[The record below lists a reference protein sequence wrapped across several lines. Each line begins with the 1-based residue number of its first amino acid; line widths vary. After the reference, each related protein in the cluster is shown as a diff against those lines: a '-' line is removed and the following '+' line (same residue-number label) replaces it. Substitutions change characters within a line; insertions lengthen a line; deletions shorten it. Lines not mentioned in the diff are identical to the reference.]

1 MSNLIWTT
9 VCILIGT
16 ERLLLLLLLGVGGA
30 VEISTAAKTDGVWR
44 WQQLKQIG
52 YC

>member
-16 ERLLLLLLLGVGGA
+16 ERLLLLLLGVGGGA